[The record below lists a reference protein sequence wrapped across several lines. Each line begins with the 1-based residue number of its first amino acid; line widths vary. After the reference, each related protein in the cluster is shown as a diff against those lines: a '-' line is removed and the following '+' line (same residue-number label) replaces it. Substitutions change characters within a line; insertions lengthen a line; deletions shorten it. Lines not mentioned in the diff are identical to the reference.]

1 MSPRNAA
8 KEAAPTRA
16 RQARQTE
23 GVSNYDADDLLA
35 DATLNVAVAALAN
48 RNAHHL
54 QDMTPEEQ
62 GEAAGHWRTL
72 AMDVLVAVRSTVSNP
87 ELAGPPVEGGAG
99 RAVIVLEDAGE
110 EEINVHVA
118 FHPELQDMGDDQVA
132 GTPAQITA
140 VSMLDTLGQ
149 DGDENEGEGPADA
162 GE

>member
-1 MSPRNAA
+1 M
-8 KEAAPTRA
+8 
-16 RQARQTE
+16 
-23 GVSNYDADDLLA
+23 SNYDADDLLA

-62 GEAAGHWRTL
+62 AEAAGHWRTL
-72 AMDVLVAVRSTVSNP
+72 AMDVLVAVRSSVANP
-87 ELAGPPVEGGAG
+87 ELAGPPTDGGPG

-118 FHPELQDMGDDQVA
+118 FHPELQDMGNEQVA

-149 DGDENEGEGPADA
+149 ADGEDGGDAPAD